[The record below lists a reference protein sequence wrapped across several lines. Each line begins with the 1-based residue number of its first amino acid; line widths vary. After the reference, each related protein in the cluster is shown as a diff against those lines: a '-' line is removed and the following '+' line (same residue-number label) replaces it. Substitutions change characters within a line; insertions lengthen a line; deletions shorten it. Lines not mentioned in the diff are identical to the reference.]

1 MMGRGKGVEEN
12 AVVSVAV
19 SDVAYHTYHLPPSP
33 LTILRKL
40 QCSFLLNPRIKVTH
54 SHLTQ
59 PPEVVRPTLQTR
71 VVQRRKTPAI
81 RRVDGC
87 PRARQQLRR
96 NRSRE
101 VWTHN

>member
-40 QCSFLLNPRIKVTH
+40 QCSFLLNPRIK
-54 SHLTQ
+54 
-59 PPEVVRPTLQTR
+59 
-71 VVQRRKTPAI
+71 
-81 RRVDGC
+81 
-87 PRARQQLRR
+87 
-96 NRSRE
+96 
-101 VWTHN
+101 